1 MKIERENGERGGEG
15 GNGGEGRMV
24 NRECDA
30 SRQNRA
36 GKERETENKRR

>member
-1 MKIERENGERGGEG
+1 MKIEREDRGRGGES

-24 NRECDA
+24 NRECDT

-36 GKERETENKRR
+36 ARERERE